1 MESTKKIKEHTETG
15 TPSTENRN
23 KTSKPETGDQQESST
38 LGNLGTNLTAK
49 SGEIVDQAKGVAADV
64 YNRASKG
71 LNEGVNQAMD
81 YGRENPGKATLI
93 AFGAGLG
100 VGLVLAGAFA
110 PSRTRTSR
118 IVPPVLNAISEI
130 ASEIFH
136 YR

>member
-1 MESTKKIKEHTETG
+1 MESTKKVKDQAET
-15 TPSTENRN
+15 TNQSTENRST
-23 KTSKPETGDQQESST
+23 TSKSGAGEQPESST
-38 LGNLGTNLTAK
+38 LGNLGANLTAK

-71 LNEGVNQAMD
+71 VNEGVTQALD

-100 VGLVLAGAFA
+100 VGLVLAGAFT
-110 PSRTRTSR
+110 PQRTRTSR

-130 ASEIFH
+130 ASEIF
-136 YR
+136 R